1 MSKEDFLQSYND
13 ALRRERRLGEKVVE
27 LRERQRSA
35 GAIRYTPRVV
45 TARPTGTGMPHGTD
59 ISDLSD
65 YIVKLEEQ
73 IAALIDAK
81 SRTDAVSEAMC
92 EVFERLPRQDEYDVL
107 YYRYVRGWKPQK
119 IADKLFMA
127 RRTVYRVEEA
137 AIEHLDITDYDA
149 KKIEKLLA

>member
-1 MSKEDFLQSYND
+1 MSKNDFLQSYND

-35 GAIRYTPRVV
+35 GAIRYT
-45 TARPTGTGMPHGTD
+45 GMPHGTD

-73 IAALIDAK
+73 ISALIDAK

-127 RRTVYRVEEA
+127 RRTVYRSEEA